1 MPLYPEIVFLIKRGD
16 EVKKITVK
24 DIAEKAGV
32 SVSAVSFVINNKPG
46 VSEETRKRVKRIIEE
61 SDFKPNQ
68 ASRKLIMKK
77 SFNICL
83 MLNSFSSPFE
93 DLFYFE
99 TTRGI
104 TNRSMKL
111 GYNITIAKPV
121 KKQSELPDMIYSGD
135 ADGIIFMQD
144 TDEKLIEKANKSG
157 VPFLVV
163 DSHSIDPKI
172 TSVSPDYKKAV
183 ADATTYLIEHGHRD
197 IAIIT
202 SETVPSFH
210 TQTLD
215 SFLETLEG
223 AGIIPHPDFYNIRVS
238 DEESAYIKAKE
249 LLSLKKR
256 PTAVLC
262 TTDNFAIGVMKCA
275 KEMNI
280 AIPDDVS
287 VIGIDDIILSR
298 YVEPNLTT
306 MGIDKVGMGSLA
318 MDMLIRKINGE
329 AVESVLLPMELIKR
343 DSVCKK

>member
-1 MPLYPEIVFLIKRGD
+1 
-16 EVKKITVK
+16 
-24 DIAEKAGV
+24 
-32 SVSAVSFVINNKPG
+32 
-46 VSEETRKRVKRIIEE
+46 
-61 SDFKPNQ
+61 
-68 ASRKLIMKK
+68 
-77 SFNICL
+77 
-83 MLNSFSSPFE
+83 
-93 DLFYFE
+93 
-99 TTRGI
+99 
-104 TNRSMKL
+104 MKL

-318 MDMLIRKINGE
+318 MDMLIKKINGE
-329 AVESVLLPMELIKR
+329 LVESVLLPMELIKR
-343 DSVCKK
+343 DSVCQK